1 MVLKFNN
8 SPDFSNISFF
18 KRKVLEIIGLILL
31 IISLGIAMS
40 IITFDMNDPSFSYL
54 SDSTASNILGK
65 YGAYISDL
73 LIKLFGASSI
83 LIFLIGFVWGL
94 KLFIDIPVA
103 ISVARVTVQPK
114 LLFAFPLVYIIQP
127 FLIVITTLLGSF
139 RLYKWK

>member
-8 SPDFSNISFF
+8 SSDFANISFF

-73 LIKLFGASSI
+73 LIILFGASSI

-94 KLFIDIPVA
+94 KLFIHKKITFFWLRLIFIP
-103 ISVARVTVQPK
+103 I
-114 LLFAFPLVYIIQP
+114 
-127 FLIVITTLLGSF
+127 TLLSTSNPSK
-139 RLYKWK
+139 L